1 MSQAAEGSPG
11 PSVGWKGEE
20 GVQVHGEPGVQGRPG
35 GRAVGVG
42 GPGLTY
48 LSSAPPLPVT

>member
-1 MSQAAEGSPG
+1 MGQAAEGSPE
-11 PSVGWKGEE
+11 PSVGWKGEA
-20 GVQVHGEPGVQGRPG
+20 GVQMQGEPGVQGRPG

-48 LSSAPPLPVT
+48 LSSAPPLPIT